1 MRFGIEFGSYPS
13 DLDPV
18 EVCQQVSERAEVAY
32 KNNFEALFVAQHYLT
47 GPDAA
52 ILQSIPLLAYL
63 AGRVPGMYLGTSIF
77 LLPLHHPVMV
87 AEYIATLDNLCGG
100 KAIFGVGQGY
110 RDSEFDSF
118 GIDKRQRRGRVV
130 EGVEV
135 IRRLW
140 SGDKVTFHGKY
151 FRLDGVTSLP
161 RPLQRPGPPILM
173 GADLVKTVARVPEVA
188 DHWIASRRH
197 TKSFLRDALPVYKAA
212 LERQGKP
219 FRGLFIFRDLCIADS
234 SREAEDRIRDGYE
247 RRYRR
252 YQQWGQP
259 GERYDLAFDQLK
271 RDRLILGSPAEVV
284 EQVMDYHREF
294 SAEVMWFMVDWPGM
308 DPKFTLESIERFG
321 AEVIPELKRMTPGC
335 PLLGSEGILK

>member
-1 MRFGIEFGSYPS
+1 
-13 DLDPV
+13 
-18 EVCQQVSERAEVAY
+18 
-32 KNNFEALFVAQHYLT
+32 
-47 GPDAA
+47 
-52 ILQSIPLLAYL
+52 
-63 AGRVPGMYLGTSIF
+63 MYLGTSIF

-100 KAIFGVGQGY
+100 KALFGIGQGY
-110 RDSEFDSF
+110 RDSEFNSF
-118 GIDKRQRRGRVV
+118 GIDKRQRRGRLV
-130 EGVEV
+130 EGLEV

-140 SGDKVTFHGKY
+140 SGEKVTLHGKY

-197 TKSFLRDALPVYKAA
+197 TKTFLREALPVYKAA
-212 LERQGKP
+212 LERQGRP
-219 FRGLFIFRDLCIADS
+219 FRGLFIFRDLCIANS
-234 SREAEDRIRDGYE
+234 SREAEERIRDGYE

-271 RDRLILGSPAEVV
+271 RDRLILGSPAEVA
-284 EQVMDYHREF
+284 EQVMEYHREF
-294 SAEVMWFMVDWPGM
+294 STEVMWFMVDWPGM

-321 AEVIPELKRMTPGC
+321 TEVIPEIKRMTPVC
-335 PLLGSEGILK
+335 PLP

>member
-1 MRFGIEFGSYPS
+1 MNLRFGIEFGSYPS

-18 EVCQQVSERAEVAY
+18 EVCRQVSERAEVAY
-32 KNNFEALFVAQHYLT
+32 RNNFEALFVAHHYLA

-63 AGRVPGMYLGTSIF
+63 AGRVPGMYLGTSVF

-87 AEYIATLDNLCGG
+87 AEYVATLDNLCGG
-100 KAIFGVGQGY
+100 KVLFGVGQGY
-110 RDSEFDSF
+110 RDSEFSSF

-130 EGVEV
+130 EGLEV

-140 SGDKVTFHGKY
+140 SGEKVTFHGKY
-151 FRLDGVTSLP
+151 FQLDGVSSLP
-161 RPLQRPGPPILM
+161 RPLQRPRPPILM
-173 GADLVKTVARVPEVA
+173 GADLIKTVARVPEVA

-197 TKSFLRDALPVYKAA
+197 TKTFLREALPAYKAA
-212 LERQGKP
+212 LERQERP

-234 SREAEDRIRDGYE
+234 SREAEERIRDGYE
-247 RRYRR
+247 RRYQR

-284 EQVMDYHREF
+284 EQVMEYHREF
-294 SAEVMWFMVDWPGM
+294 KTEVMWFMVDWPGM

-321 AEVIPELKRMTPGC
+321 AEVIPEIKRMTPAC
-335 PLLGSEGILK
+335 PLP